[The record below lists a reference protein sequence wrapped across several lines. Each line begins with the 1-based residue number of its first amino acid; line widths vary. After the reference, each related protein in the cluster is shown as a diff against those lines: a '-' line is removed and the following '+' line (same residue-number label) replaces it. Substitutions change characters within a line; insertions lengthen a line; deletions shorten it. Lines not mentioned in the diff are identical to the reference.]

1 VGEALGLGDPNA
13 VFEDGLAR
21 GDVDGE
27 LAEGA
32 VAVLPTVVF
41 LGQHLEAE
49 IVDRLGEGRVDLE
62 CVAAERNRPGR
73 AWHLGHRQFR
83 CGAVVVRWSLQDDA
97 VDLPFVAAPV
107 VGHDDRADPVPDR
120 DRADRRQH
128 QRGRIFARSGAKA
141 RGGLGVG
148 RHAGSPMR
156 AAKRTASSG

>member
-73 AWHLGHRQFR
+73 AWHPGIGSS
-83 CGAVVVRWSLQDDA
+83 GAVPSWS
-97 VDLPFVAAPV
+97 
-107 VGHDDRADPVPDR
+107 
-120 DRADRRQH
+120 
-128 QRGRIFARSGAKA
+128 
-141 RGGLGVG
+141 
-148 RHAGSPMR
+148 AGPCRTMLWICPSSPHP
-156 AAKRTASSG
+156 S